1 MKRRTIFP
9 LFWRIFL
16 SIWLAMAVTVVVSN
30 LATRMLLDREREAIE
45 RQAGLRD
52 LAEEAIKIRESGDRG
67 GAWRFLRSEGERIEL
82 HLILIEQ
89 DDNEDRLPSFIRDR
103 MKSGWYPQKPAVLD
117 VSDGYRLVA
126 WPRMHGAGWL
136 DPKFFRAIEL
146 GLAFV
151 MISLACWWIAR
162 RVSRPL
168 LHMETTAQAIA
179 RGNNTLR
186 VSDRITKRRDEVGQ
200 LATAFNAMTE
210 QLCSLL
216 ERQKH
221 LLRDISHD
229 LRTPLTRQRIAIELA
244 SEGAVDGDLIASIL
258 RQNQRLEAMT
268 SQILTLYRVTEEGAD
283 IPREA
288 VQPVVIIN
296 NVLQDAADYAEHQ
309 RVDCRLMVRPECR
322 NVSVLGDQGLLQRA
336 FDNIVQN
343 ALDHTSPGHAIHV
356 GVDKLG
362 GNLVV
367 AIEDEGAGVPEDM
380 LPHLFEPFY
389 RADKSRGGKGWGLG
403 LAIARDIVSA
413 HDGEIRAENGPS
425 GGLRVTVSLPI
436 FTDVL

>member
-1 MKRRTIFP
+1 MKRRLMFP

-16 SIWLAMAVTVVVSN
+16 SIWLAMAITLLISN
-30 LATRMLLDREREAIE
+30 VATRALMDRERAAIE
-45 RQAGLRD
+45 RQVGLRE
-52 LAEEAIKIRESGDRG
+52 LAFEAIKVRENEGRG
-67 GAWRFLRSEGERIEL
+67 AAWRFLKGQGERLEL
-82 HLILIEQ
+82 HLILIEN
-89 DDNEDRLPSFIRDR
+89 DKHDGRLPSSIRER
-103 MKSGWYPQKPAVLD
+103 MQSGWHRQRPALID
-117 VSDGYRLVA
+117 VTDEYRLVA
-126 WPRMHGAGWL
+126 WPRMDGDGWL
-136 DPKFFRAIEL
+136 DPRFFRVLEMA
-146 GLAFV
+146 LAFV
-151 MISLACWWIAR
+151 LITLACWWIAR
-162 RVSRPL
+162 LVSRPL
-168 LHMETTAQAIA
+168 KHMETTARDIA
-179 RGNNTLR
+179 GGNTELR
-186 VSDRITKRRDEVGQ
+186 VSERIAGRRDEVGQ
-200 LATAFNAMTE
+200 LAAAFNAMTE

-244 SEGAVDGDLIASIL
+244 SDGAVDEDLMASIL
-258 RQNQRLEAMT
+258 RQNERLEAMT

-309 RVDCRLMVRPECR
+309 GVDCQLMLRPECR
-322 NVSVLGDQGLLQRA
+322 KVSVLGDQGLLQRA

-343 ALDHTSPGHAIHV
+343 ALDHTGPGHAIHI
-356 GVDKLG
+356 GVDKVDD
-362 GNLVV
+362 NLVI
-367 AIEDEGAGVPEDM
+367 AIEDEGPGVAPDM

-413 HDGEIRAENGPS
+413 HDGAIRAENGAS

-436 FTDVL
+436 FTDIF